1 MRRIVSISPKQV
13 TQLNLLIP
21 KAIVEK
27 LNWTGIRVV
36 LLETEEDKLII
47 SKEEE

>member
-13 TQLNLLIP
+13 TQLNLL
-21 KAIVEK
+21 
-27 LNWTGIRVV
+27 NWTGTRVV
-36 LLETEEDKLII
+36 LLETKEDKLII

>member
-1 MRRIVSISPKQV
+1 MRRIVLVSPKQV

-36 LLETEEDKLII
+36 LLETKEDKLII